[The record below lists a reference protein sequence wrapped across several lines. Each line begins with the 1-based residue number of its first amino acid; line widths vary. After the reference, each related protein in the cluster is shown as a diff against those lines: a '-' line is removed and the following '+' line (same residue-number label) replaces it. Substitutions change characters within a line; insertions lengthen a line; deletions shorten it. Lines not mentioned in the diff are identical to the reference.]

1 MAYFKDSEEMYEIH
15 QALFDR
21 LATHAEIGPAL
32 AASNLIVRFRV
43 HDPDGII
50 TVKCLEKSEEKG
62 KHISYVMGES
72 PLQPDLTFTCS
83 SDFYHRFWHGKVN
96 IVSALLSQEAKA
108 EGKIS
113 QAMKLLPAL
122 QPVYDLY
129 PQILKEIGRED
140 LIIE

>member
-1 MAYFKDSEEMYEIH
+1 MAYFKDSEEMYQIH

-21 LATHAEIGPAL
+21 LATHPEVGPAI
-32 AASNLIVRFRV
+32 AASNLVVRFVV

-50 TVKCLEKSEEKG
+50 TVNCREEKG
-62 KHISYVMGES
+62 KYISYVMGES
-72 PLQPDLTFTCS
+72 SLQPDLTFTCA
-83 SDFYHRFWHGKVN
+83 SDFSHRFWQGKVN
-96 IVSALLSQEAKA
+96 IVSAILKEEAKA

-122 QPVYDLY
+122 KPVYDLY